1 MNDRPAEA
9 VKKIIPFAQAPVPGS
24 KDNIPFAPKAREPRA
39 EPRSEGDPV
48 DRSGQAIVALLQEAA
63 ESATVNCDRAMDM
76 AHKLSIQLRAAEE
89 RVRELE
95 LEMRHYQ
102 DRAQRAE
109 KWLVRI
115 YNDIEER
122 FFETKK
128 SGSSQTQR

>member
-95 LEMRHYQ
+95 LEMRRCQ
-102 DRAQRAE
+102 DHAQCAA
-109 KWLVRI
+109 
-115 YNDIEER
+115 
-122 FFETKK
+122 T
-128 SGSSQTQR
+128 